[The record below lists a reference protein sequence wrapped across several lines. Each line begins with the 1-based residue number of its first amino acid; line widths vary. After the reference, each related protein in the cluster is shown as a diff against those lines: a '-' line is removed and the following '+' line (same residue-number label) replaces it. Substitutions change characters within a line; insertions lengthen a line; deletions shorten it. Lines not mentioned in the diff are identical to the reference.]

1 MKQIG
6 DKMLFSGGAEETP
19 RVEVVQWIN
28 SGSLHDGDLTF
39 VISQGEGPGRTSIVL
54 SPETMKAILK
64 WYEEG

>member
-19 RVEVVQWIN
+19 AVEVVRFKCP
-28 SGSLHDGDLTF
+28 GSMHNGDSTL
-39 VISQGEGPGRTSIVL
+39 RIVQFQKGAAQVVEL

-64 WYEEG
+64 WFEEG